1 MQYSETLQQIERSET
16 FDRLYILIV
25 LIAVSVVLAVTLC
38 LAVFRKKTPFKLP
51 LVVFVIL
58 LCVIGAYIFQNV
70 KISEVR
76 ADLEAQDYV
85 TYVGDFEVR
94 YFLAGEKATTV
105 LIPGEEKEIQLTV
118 VTLALKYL
126 LSNVEEIDRTL
137 YTGEYT
143 GEVVY
148 APRSRYV
155 IKLVIH

>member
-70 KISEVR
+70 SSPKSARISKR
-76 ADLEAQDYV
+76 
-85 TYVGDFEVR
+85 
-94 YFLAGEKATTV
+94 KTT
-105 LIPGEEKEIQLTV
+105 LLTSGISKSGIS
-118 VTLALKYL
+118 LPERK
-126 LSNVEEIDRTL
+126 
-137 YTGEYT
+137 
-143 GEVVY
+143 
-148 APRSRYV
+148 PPPF
-155 IKLVIH
+155 